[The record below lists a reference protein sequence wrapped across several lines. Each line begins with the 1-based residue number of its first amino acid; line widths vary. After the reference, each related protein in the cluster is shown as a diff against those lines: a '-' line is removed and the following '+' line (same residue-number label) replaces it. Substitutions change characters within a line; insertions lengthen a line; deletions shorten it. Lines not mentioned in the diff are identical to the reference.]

1 MLFLR
6 KTIFIFFIGCFLS
19 TTTAAGDLNENQ
31 DPLSKEHAAGK
42 FSHSADFYTGVFRYY
57 QVKNNDTIWS
67 IASQYIPEDKS
78 INEYQVIAA
87 IYRNNIKAFG
97 GGNLNNLHKV
107 KLKIPSNEVI
117 ALEKEQSGRELVKK
131 GRAVLPQLP
140 QSSEIEAKGLSEI
153 SLNVDRHNNGNE
165 QTILDK
171 PAAEL
176 PKIEDNQSLNLNNSI
191 NNNDIEDKDLNKKN
205 TEDKNALALEALNQ
219 VIEPLS
225 SKIDTKFTDLKNEI
239 KNLNDSYNVNEKKAE
254 LAQQQLS
261 ELEDKYRGS
270 VSSLTQDL
278 IYVKDRINELEGEN
292 SLLKDQAQSYKE
304 QLSKLEAKLQDKG
317 RQSLNYTNL
326 LQNILSVSG
335 IFLALLCLLV
345 LLKVLRANSR
355 KEKVKLITYAA
366 PIAKEPSKTENSS
379 AKEDNPNAAAD
390 SDGKKQAAEDNAAAR
405 MQKSEASDAER
416 KDNLD
421 IKLNNNKLDNA
432 NLSNNISP
440 AAHNHDSQ
448 NNSSLD
454 SKSDGLKKSIKSLRK
469 RNRPYIKNHNQKE
482 ENSVKK
488 DETAILNT
496 GISAEKPEALKNDSD
511 AAKKELVR
519 SLYQNDDDFENID
532 AEEYDSDYQKYK
544 DKLDLALVYINTGD
558 TDEALDMLLEIK
570 DHADPYL
577 ANKAEILI
585 KKYADH

>member
-1 MLFLR
+1 MLLLK
-6 KTIFIFFIGCFLS
+6 KTVFTFFIGCFLS
-19 TTTAAGDLNENQ
+19 TTTAAGDLNK
-31 DPLSKEHAAGK
+31 DPLNKEQAVK
-42 FSHSADFYTGVFRYY
+42 EDSYSAESYTGLPRYY

-67 IASQYIPEDKS
+67 IASQYIPDDKS

-107 KLKIPSNEVI
+107 MLKIPSNKVI

-140 QSSEIEAKGLSEI
+140 QSSEIEAKSLSEI
-153 SLNVDRHNNGNE
+153 SLNVDRRNSESE

-171 PAAEL
+171 QAAEL
-176 PKIEDNQSLNLNNSI
+176 SKIEQNKGLNLNNSI

-205 TEDKNALALEALNQ
+205 TEDKNSLALEALNQ

-225 SKIDTKFTDLKNEI
+225 SKIDSKFTDLKNEI
-239 KNLNDSYNVNEKKAE
+239 KSLNDSYNVSENKAE

-261 ELEDKYRGS
+261 ELEDKYKGS

-278 IYVKDRINELEGEN
+278 IYVKDKINELEGEN
-292 SLLKDQAQSYKE
+292 SLLKDQAQYYKE
-304 QLSKLEAKLQDKG
+304 QLSKLEAKLQDKEQ
-317 RQSLNYTNL
+317 QSLNYTNI
-326 LQNILSVSG
+326 LQNILSVSC

-345 LLKVLRANSR
+345 LLKVLRTNNR
-355 KEKVKLITYAA
+355 KDKIKLITYAQ
-366 PIAKEPSKTENSS
+366 PIADDNLKTENSLV
-379 AKEDNPNAAAD
+379 KEAEPNNTAD
-390 SDGKKQAAEDNAAAR
+390 SNDKGQEAAEDKNPLVA
-405 MQKSEASDAER
+405 QNLEEVTSDIEN

-421 IKLNNNKLDNA
+421 IT
-432 NLSNNISP
+432 LSNKVNSDIQKQ
-440 AAHNHDSQ
+440 DGQ
-448 NNSSLD
+448 NNFRLETRAD
-454 SKSDGLKKSIKSLRK
+454 NLKKSIKSLRK
-469 RNRPYIKNHNQKE
+469 RNRPYIKDPGQTKIV
-482 ENSVKK
+482 SGS
-488 DETAILNT
+488 DEADHLST
-496 GISAEKPEALKNDSD
+496 GILTEQTEFLKKDSD
-511 AAKKELVR
+511 AAKNDFVR

-532 AEEYDSDYQKYK
+532 YDEYDSDYQKYK
-544 DKLDLALVYINTGD
+544 DKLDLASVYIDAGD
-558 TDEALDMLLEIK
+558 IDEALTMLLEIK